1 MTKRVVITGVGVIS
15 PLGLTAEDTW
25 GALTAGT
32 SGVGPITQ
40 FDPVNLL
47 VKIACEV
54 RGFEPTNYLDM
65 RDARR
70 RDRFEQFAAA
80 ATQEAMAQ
88 SGLQITP
95 ENAGRVGV
103 IISSATGGI
112 NSFEEAM
119 LTIFKE
125 GPRRLSPFVIPMYM
139 SNGASGMVAIDT
151 GAKGPSFSVAS
162 ACASGADGVG
172 QAWTLLRAGVIDAA
186 ITGGSEATICEMGI
200 GAFDRLGALSRQN
213 DNYTKTPAPF
223 DKSRDGL
230 VMGEGCGILILETL
244 DHAEARGATILAEM
258 VGYSATADAFHI
270 TAPAEQGEG
279 GSAAIVNALA
289 IAGLKPEQV
298 DYINAHGTGTDL
310 NDVSETRAI
319 KSALGDHAYRVA
331 ISSTKSMTGHMMG
344 ATGALEAIFCVK
356 TIRSGVVPPTINLHD
371 PDPECDLDYVPNQ
384 ARQMPVRVAISNAFG
399 FGGHN
404 AVLAFQAFSR

>member
-1 MTKRVVITGVGVIS
+1 
-15 PLGLTAEDTW
+15 
-25 GALTAGT
+25 
-32 SGVGPITQ
+32 
-40 FDPVNLL
+40 
-47 VKIACEV
+47 
-54 RGFEPTNYLDM
+54 
-65 RDARR
+65 
-70 RDRFEQFAAA
+70 
-80 ATQEAMAQ
+80 MAQ